1 MKSDLV
7 EYELLFSTWEESL
20 LIVIVLLFLKKGVDL
35 EKLLDAGD
43 FICRALNR
51 KSASKVAQARR
62 VVTETNS

>member
-7 EYELLFSTWEESL
+7 EYELLFPTWQQSL
-20 LIVIVLLFLKKGVDL
+20 LIVIVLLFLNKGVDL

-43 FICRALNR
+43 FICRALTR

-62 VVTETNS
+62 GVPETNS